1 MSQLVRLEGKQT
13 TQTAHCAVLP
23 PRPRS
28 NFKIDKKNNINT
40 DFDLETINTRITKPL
55 LIICINIIACKKK
68 FIQYAN
74 LSDYQIDY

>member
-28 NFKIDKKNNINT
+28 NFKNLLCSGTRNITLEKLKK
-40 DFDLETINTRITKPL
+40 LVKITQKL
-55 LIICINIIACKKK
+55 
-68 FIQYAN
+68 
-74 LSDYQIDY
+74 QI